1 MHIISRKKIQEFCE
15 KYPEARQS
23 MDRWYSIVKKT
34 EFGTFQDVKNLF
46 PSADK
51 VRNFTVF
58 NIGGNKYRLIAYIRY
73 GLNRLFI
80 RHILNHKEY
89 DQGKWKEDQWFTN
102 TRK

>member
-23 MDRWYSIVKKT
+23 MDRWYIIVKKT
-34 EFGTFQDVKNLF
+34 EFGTFQDVKNLN

-73 GLNRLFI
+73 GLKRLFI
-80 RHILNHKEY
+80 RYILTHKEY
-89 DQGKWKEDQWFTN
+89 DQGKWKEDQWFAN
-102 TRK
+102 TKK